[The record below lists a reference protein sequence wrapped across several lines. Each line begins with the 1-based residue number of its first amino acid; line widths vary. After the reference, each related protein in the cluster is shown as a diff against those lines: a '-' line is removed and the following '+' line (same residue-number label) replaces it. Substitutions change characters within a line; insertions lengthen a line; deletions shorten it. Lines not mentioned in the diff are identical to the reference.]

1 MICCKLLA
9 QSKSLKKKSYLE
21 KGSSIIPPANYTYP
35 LKPPQHTTQGGG
47 LDEQTPRILY
57 IRIVNISSL
66 VVIACILNEFR
77 GHKLLN
83 DALNVPTSITL
94 KLKKEMNHLLL
105 LDALIDDDSGLNI
118 ELETLRRFG
127 G

>member
-1 MICCKLLA
+1 M
-9 QSKSLKKKSYLE
+9 
-21 KGSSIIPPANYTYP
+21 
-35 LKPPQHTTQGGG
+35 
-47 LDEQTPRILY
+47 
-57 IRIVNISSL
+57 NISSL